1 MSEIINKVAASGL
14 VTIDLESMYPAGQR
28 SVIDIREQLW
38 MELAL
43 KEKDF
48 REWIKTNDWERY
60 RGHFV
65 AVTCSNDAII
75 PNWAYMLVASALSGV
90 ARKVVFG
97 SVDQLETAI
106 FSELIAALPGEEYA
120 DKRLVIKG
128 CSDLPVPVSAYVEI
142 VAKLQPVA
150 KSIMFGEP
158 CSTVPVFKRT

>member
-1 MSEIINKVAASGL
+1 
-14 VTIDLESMYPAGQR
+14 
-28 SVIDIREQLW
+28 VIDIREQLW

-128 CSDLPVPVSAYVEI
+128 CSDLPVPVSAYVEL

>member
-1 MSEIINKVAASGL
+1 
-14 VTIDLESMYPAGQR
+14 
-28 SVIDIREQLW
+28 
-38 MELAL
+38 L

-128 CSDLPVPVSAYVEI
+128 CSDLPVPVSAYVEL

>member
-1 MSEIINKVAASGL
+1 
-14 VTIDLESMYPAGQR
+14 
-28 SVIDIREQLW
+28 
-38 MELAL
+38 
-43 KEKDF
+43 
-48 REWIKTNDWERY
+48 
-60 RGHFV
+60 
-65 AVTCSNDAII
+65 
-75 PNWAYMLVASALSGV
+75 
-90 ARKVVFG
+90 
-97 SVDQLETAI
+97 LETAI

>member
-1 MSEIINKVAASGL
+1 
-14 VTIDLESMYPAGQR
+14 
-28 SVIDIREQLW
+28 

>member
-1 MSEIINKVAASGL
+1 
-14 VTIDLESMYPAGQR
+14 
-28 SVIDIREQLW
+28 
-38 MELAL
+38 L

-75 PNWAYMLVASALSGV
+75 PNWAYMRVASALSGV